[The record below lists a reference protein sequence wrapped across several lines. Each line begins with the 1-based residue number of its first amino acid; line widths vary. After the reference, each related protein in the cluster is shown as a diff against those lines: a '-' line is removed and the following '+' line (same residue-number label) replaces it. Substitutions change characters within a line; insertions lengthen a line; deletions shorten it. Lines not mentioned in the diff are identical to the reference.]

1 MRQANR
7 AVKCERHLTPTIK
20 EVIGDLNGS
29 MVFSKLDLNQGYNQL
44 ELTPES
50 RYITTFSTHLGLMR
64 FKRLNFGISS
74 AAEIFQ
80 NTIRETLEGINGAFN
95 ISDDILI
102 HGKTQEAHD
111 QTLRAVFQRLRE
123 RGLTLNKNKCEYRKK
138 KLEFFGY
145 VFSDEGISPDPN
157 KIKDILQLD
166 APTSTS
172 EVRSLLGMTNYCSRF
187 IKDYATTTEPL
198 RKLTHKN
205 QQWEWTARH
214 QHALAQLKT
223 ALASAPVT
231 AYFELEKETEIS
243 VDASS
248 VDLGAILAQV
258 DQATGEKHV
267 VAYASRSLSDT
278 EQRYSQTERE
288 ALAVVW
294 ACEHFHLYVYG
305 KPVEVYTDHKALVAI
320 YENPKSKPPA
330 RIERWALR
338 LQPYQLTVRYRKG
351 EENPAEYM

>member
-7 AVKCERHLTPTIK
+7 AVKRERHLTPTIK
-20 EVIGDLNGS
+20 EVIVDLNGS
-29 MVFSKLDLNQGYNQL
+29 TMFSKLDLNQGYNQL

-50 RYITTFSTHLGLMR
+50 RYITTFSTHLGLMG

-123 RGLTLNKNKCEYRKK
+123 GGLTLNKNKCEYRKK

-198 RKLTHKN
+198 RMLTHKN
-205 QQWEWTARH
+205 QQW
-214 QHALAQLKT
+214 
-223 ALASAPVT
+223 
-231 AYFELEKETEIS
+231 
-243 VDASS
+243 
-248 VDLGAILAQV
+248 
-258 DQATGEKHV
+258 
-267 VAYASRSLSDT
+267 
-278 EQRYSQTERE
+278 
-288 ALAVVW
+288 
-294 ACEHFHLYVYG
+294 
-305 KPVEVYTDHKALVAI
+305 
-320 YENPKSKPPA
+320 
-330 RIERWALR
+330 
-338 LQPYQLTVRYRKG
+338 
-351 EENPAEYM
+351 